1 MALKIVRGRQ
11 RSHVRAVIYGTE
23 GIGKSTLASQFPT
36 PLVLD
41 TEDGTRH
48 LDVARVSCPDWATLE
63 GSLHEL
69 ARDAQGFETVVIDS
83 VDWAERAMIE
93 QILRTSGKKSIED
106 FGFGKGYTLVAER
119 IGRFLQLADDLV
131 ARGLH
136 VVLVAHAQV
145 KRTSPPDMQDG
156 FDRYELKLT
165 KQTAPIVKE
174 WSDLLLF
181 ATYKTSIVEGAD
193 GRKKAA
199 GGKERVMYAER
210 SAAWDAKN
218 RFGLPSVMPMGIGSL
233 ASIFE
238 PPAVA
243 ATVAAKKK
251 APADVPLV
259 EQIAQYIRDAK
270 DVRTL
275 GRIGD
280 RIEELASDGQLSD
293 VEVAQLMGEVN
304 ARHNT
309 IEPEGAVDAMA

>member
-63 GSLHEL
+63 GALHEL

-218 RFGLPSVMPMGIGSL
+218 RFGLPAVMPMCIGSL

-238 PPAVA
+238 
-243 ATVAAKKK
+243 
-251 APADVPLV
+251 APAPAAEAGRKKPAGDLPLV

-293 VEVAQLMGEVN
+293 IEVAGLMGEVN

-309 IEPEGAVDAMA
+309 IEPEGAVDVVA